1 MMGGMSSA
9 EPGDDPVA
17 PGHLKSR
24 GDGAARAA
32 QADAAARGGL
42 EAPGNLGPRGSLEP
56 RGSLT
61 PLGQLRASHQDRDRV
76 VEVLRVAAGDG
87 RLTPEELDE
96 RLEAALTARTYAEL
110 AVLTNDLPASPGAPV
125 AVTAPSPKDSV
136 RIDCASGRARRDGR
150 WVVPRRIEV
159 RVTSGEVRLDFTEAV
174 ITQPS
179 LQIDAEVRSGRL
191 KLVTKPGIVV
201 DTDDVAV
208 RSGHVVVRA
217 PWSADVPVT
226 LRIDVSGKVGSGQL
240 IARPPNRTFWQ
251 WLTRRPPAWAAAR
264 P

>member
-1 MMGGMSSA
+1 MGGMSSA
-9 EPGDDPVA
+9 GSADDPMAPGDPKPRRDGVA
-17 PGHLKSR
+17 RSDAEATGGPE
-24 GDGAARAA
+24 AP
-32 QADAAARGGL
+32 ADREPRGGL
-42 EAPGNLGPRGSLEP
+42 TA
-56 RGSLT
+56 
-61 PLGQLRASHQDRDRV
+61 LGQLRASHQDRDRV
-76 VEVLRVAAGDG
+76 VEMLRVAAGDG

-110 AVLTNDLPASPGAPV
+110 AVLTADLPTSPAPPASPGAPV
-125 AVTAPSPKDSV
+125 AMTAAKPKDSV
-136 RIDCASGRARRDGR
+136 LIDCTSGSARRDGR

-179 LQIDAEVRSGRL
+179 LRIDAEVRSGRL

-208 RSGHVVVRA
+208 RSGHVVVQA
-217 PWSADVPVT
+217 PWSAEVPIT
-226 LRIDVSGKVGSGQL
+226 LRIEISGKVGSGHL
-240 IARPPNRTFWQ
+240 IARPPHRGFWQ
-251 WLTRRPPAWAAAR
+251 WLMRRPPAWAAAR

>member
-9 EPGDDPVA
+9 GSADDPMAPGD
-17 PGHLKSR
+17 LKSR
-24 GDGAARAA
+24 GDGVARA
-32 QADAAARGGL
+32 DAEARGGREAQGGL
-42 EAPGNLGPRGSLEP
+42 ESRG
-56 RGSLT
+56 GLT
-61 PLGQLRASHQDRDRV
+61 ALGQLRASHQDRDRV

-110 AVLTNDLPASPGAPV
+110 AVLTADLPGLGQFAPGPV
-125 AVTAPSPKDSV
+125 MAAKPKDSI
-136 RIDCASGRARRDGR
+136 RIDCTSGSARRDGR
-150 WVVPRRIEV
+150 WVVPHRIEV

-208 RSGHVVVRA
+208 RSGHVVIQA
-217 PWSADVPVT
+217 PWGADVPVT
-226 LRIDVSGKVGSGQL
+226 LRIDVSGRVGSGHL
-240 IARPPNRTFWQ
+240 IARPPHRTLWQ
-251 WLTRRPPAWAAAR
+251 WLARRPPAWAAAR

>member
-9 EPGDDPVA
+9 GAGDDPVA
-17 PGHLKSR
+17 SGDLKSR
-24 GDGAARAA
+24 GDGTARA
-32 QADAAARGGL
+32 DAHARGGLEARGDLAARGGL
-42 EAPGNLGPRGSLEP
+42 EARG
-56 RGSLT
+56 GLT
-61 PLGQLRASHQDRDRV
+61 ALGQLRASHQDRDRV

-110 AVLTNDLPASPGAPV
+110 TVLTADLPGLGQFVPADAP
-125 AVTAPSPKDSV
+125 AAKPKDSV
-136 RIDCASGRARRDGR
+136 RIDCTSGSARRDGR
-150 WVVPRRIEV
+150 WVVPHRIEV
-159 RVTSGEVRLDFTEAV
+159 RVTNGEVRLDFTEAV

-179 LQIDAEVRSGRL
+179 LQIDAEVLSGRL

-208 RSGHVVVRA
+208 RGGHVVVRA
-217 PWSADVPVT
+217 PWSDDVPVT
-226 LRIDVSGKVGSGQL
+226 LRVDVSGKVGSGHL
-240 IARPPNRTFWQ
+240 IARPPTRTFWQ
-251 WLTRRPPAWAAAR
+251 WLTRRPPAWAAGR

>member
-9 EPGDDPVA
+9 QPEDNPAA
-17 PGHLKSR
+17 PGPVKSQ
-24 GDGAARAA
+24 GDGTARSAWA
-32 QADAAARGGL
+32 IAEPRGGL
-42 EAPGNLGPRGSLEP
+42 EAPGDLELRRG
-56 RGSLT
+56 LT
-61 PLGQLRASHQDRDRV
+61 ALGQFRASHQDRDRV

-110 AVLTNDLPASPGAPV
+110 AALTIDLPGLGQLAPAA
-125 AVTAPSPKDSV
+125 AVMAAKPKDSV
-136 RIDCASGRARRDGR
+136 RIDCTSGSARRDGR
-150 WVVPRRIEV
+150 WVVPNRIEV

-208 RSGHVVVRA
+208 RSGNVVVRA
-217 PWSADVPVT
+217 PWGADVPVT

-240 IARPPNRTFWQ
+240 TARPPRRTFWQ
-251 WLTRRPPAWAAAR
+251 WLTRRSPAWAAAR